1 MAKEVQF
8 AQDMID
14 FIYESPSQF
23 HAVENLR
30 NRLTAKGFIELG
42 LRDQW
47 KIEQGGKY
55 FVTRNESALIAFV
68 IGNGEIEE
76 EGFRLVGSH
85 TDAPTF
91 RIKPA
96 PEMIAD
102 GYLKLNTEVYGG
114 PILNT
119 WLDRPLALAGRVT
132 LEGDNPIYPEMRLVN
147 INRPILIIPN
157 LAIHMNRKVN
167 EGIELNKQ
175 KDMLPMVTVINKEF
189 EKENYLLKLIAE
201 DLSIEPEKIVDFDLY
216 LYEYEKGRI
225 FGINNEF
232 ISCGKLDDLAMVHA
246 SIEALMDTPAGKA
259 TNVAVCFDNEEV
271 GSETKQG
278 AGSPMLK
285 TILERIVTGLG
296 KDREAFFRAIY
307 SSFLISADMA
317 HAIHPNG
324 GEKHD
329 PINKPKLNHGPVI
342 KVSANQLYTTD
353 SDSNTVFETICKRA
367 EVPVQKFV
375 NRSDQRGGST
385 IGPISSSQLD
395 MRSLDIGNPMLAM
408 HSVRELGGVMDHY
421 YVWKAFIEFY
431 SC

>member
-1 MAKEVQF
+1 MGREAQF

-23 HAVENLR
+23 HVVENLR
-30 NRLTAKGFIELG
+30 KRLTEKGFTELG
-42 LRDQW
+42 LREQW
-47 KIEQGGKY
+47 KIEQGGKF

-68 IGNGEIEE
+68 VGTGEIEE
-76 EGFRLVGSH
+76 DGFRVVGSH

-96 PEMIAD
+96 PEMIND

-132 LEGDNPIYPEMRLVN
+132 LEGENPLYPEMRLVN
-147 INRPILIIPN
+147 INHPILIIPN

-167 EGIELNKQ
+167 EGVELNKQ
-175 KDMLPMVTVINKEF
+175 KDMLPMVTVITEEF

-201 DLSIEPEKIVDFDLY
+201 ELSIDPEKIVDFDLY

-225 FGINNEF
+225 FGINDEF

-246 SIEALMDTPAGKA
+246 SIEALIDTPVGKS

-278 AGSPMLK
+278 AGSPMMK
-285 TILERIVTGLG
+285 TVLERIVTGLG

-317 HAIHPNG
+317 HAIHPNSG
-324 GEKHD
+324 GKHD
-329 PINKPKLNHGPVI
+329 PVNKPKLNHGPVI

-353 SDSNTVFETICKRA
+353 SDSSTVFETICKHA

-385 IGPISSSQLD
+385 IGPISSSQID

-421 YVWKAFIEFY
+421 YVWKAFVEFY